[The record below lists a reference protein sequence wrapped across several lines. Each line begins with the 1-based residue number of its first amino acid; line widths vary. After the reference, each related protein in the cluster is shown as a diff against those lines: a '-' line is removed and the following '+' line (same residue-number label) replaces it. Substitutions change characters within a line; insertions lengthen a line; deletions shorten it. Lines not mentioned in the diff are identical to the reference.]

1 MLTTGDIAPDFSLPS
16 GEGDVVRLKDYRGT
30 RVVLFFYP
38 DDDTPTC
45 TDQACAFRD
54 NLTVLKKQGA
64 VVLGVSPDPVES
76 HRKFARK
83 YGLTYP
89 LLSDESKD
97 VHKLYGVWKKKKL
110 FGREY
115 MGVIRTTFVIDD
127 KGYIRHIFSRVR
139 IKKHVEQILAV
150 LSNMNGIESK

>member
-1 MLTTGDIAPDFSLPS
+1 MLKAGDPAPGFSLSSGSGDII
-16 GEGDVVRLKDYRGT
+16 RLKDYKGT
-30 RVVLFFYP
+30 KVVLFFYP

-54 NLTVLKKQGA
+54 GLSSLKKQGA
-64 VVLGVSPDPVES
+64 EVFGISPDPVES

-89 LLSDESKD
+89 LLSDESKE
-97 VHKLYGVWKKKKL
+97 VHKKYGVWKKKKL

-115 MGVIRTTFVIDD
+115 MGVIRSTFVIDER
-127 KGYIRHIFSRVR
+127 GRIHHIFSKVR
-139 IKKHVEQILAV
+139 IKKHVENILTI
-150 LSNMNGIESK
+150 LKSMNKK

>member
-1 MLTTGDIAPDFSLPS
+1 MLKVGDLAPDFSLLS
-16 GEGDVVRLKDYRGT
+16 GNGDSIRLQDYRGQ

-45 TDQACAFRD
+45 TDQVCAFQNKLSQLQQQD
-54 NLTVLKKQGA
+54 A
-64 VVLGVSPDPVES
+64 VVFGVSPDSVKS
-76 HRKFARK
+76 HKKFASK

-89 LLSDESKD
+89 LLSDESKE

-115 MGVIRTTFVIDD
+115 MGVIRSTFVLDRQGRI
-127 KGYIRHIFSRVR
+127 YHIFSKVR
-139 IKKHVEQILAV
+139 IKKHVENILTV
-150 LSNMNGIESK
+150 LTGMDSK